1 MSGGRAAQPMPDS
14 SSALEKLI
22 VPNGAP
28 ALPPATLRHLK
39 EAFLVFDSDGS
50 GRVTATELAAVLKH
64 LGRDATE
71 VELADMLSELSKYVG
86 GADSLSFAAFYAVVA
101 PKLLVEAERKWRR
114 TAAADADAEAFR
126 SLGGDPTA
134 TGAAGGIAGERLVEQ
149 LCALTG
155 IARASAEDI
164 FNEAAVD
171 GKVSFDAFQRVM
183 AAAVEGG

>member
-1 MSGGRAAQPMPDS
+1 MAALTAP
-14 SSALEKLI
+14 SAPGVLMEKLA
-22 VPNGAP
+22 VPDGAP
-28 ALPPATLRHLK
+28 TLPPATLRCLK

-50 GRVTATELAAVLKH
+50 GSITSTELGAVLKH

-71 VELADMLSELSKYVG
+71 VELADMLSELYKAAG
-86 GADSLSFAAFYAVVA
+86 GSIDALSFAAFYAVVA
-101 PKLLVEAERKWRR
+101 PKLLVEAERNWRR

-134 TGAAGGIAGERLVEQ
+134 AGTAGGIAVERLVEQ

-164 FNEAAVD
+164 FNESAVD
-171 GKVSFDAFQRVM
+171 GKVSFEAFQRVM

>member
-1 MSGGRAAQPMPDS
+1 MPDS
-14 SSALEKLI
+14 SSALEKLT
-22 VPNGAP
+22 VPDGAP
-28 ALPPATLRHLK
+28 ALPPATLQHLK
-39 EAFLVFDSDGS
+39 AAFLVFDSDGS
-50 GRVTATELAAVLKH
+50 GQITAMELGAVLKH

-71 VELADMLSELSKYVG
+71 VELADMLSELYKAAG
-86 GADSLSFAAFYAVVA
+86 GCADALSFAAFYAVVA
-101 PKLLVEAERKWRR
+101 PKLLVEAERNWRR

-134 TGAAGGIAGERLVEQ
+134 TGTAGGIAVERLVEQ

-164 FNEAAVD
+164 FNESAVD